1 MSRNERTTC
10 KELIEPA
17 LTNVGWDWDEQLRI
31 GRGRVNLTGDS
42 PESMYDETQEIVA
55 DYLLRYRGI
64 PLAILEAKAESESAA
79 DGMQQASRYAQRL
92 LIRFSIAS
100 NGKDWIL
107 TDNDTGKFETLSSTP
122 SPEDIVARLGVTI
135 DWDRWEEAFAA
146 GYHVDQITHKK
157 VRPYQEMA
165 ISKTLWQFAQG
176 ISRVLLLMATG
187 TGKTFAVFQLVWKL
201 MNGNALKRQH
211 VLFLT
216 DRNSL
221 KDQAYR
227 AFAAFTADE
236 RLTIDKGT
244 VAKGQHLVG
253 KVFFANYQTLDEE
266 LNGKKVYEHYDPDF
280 FDLLVVDECHRSG
293 FGDWFGVLEHF
304 ESALQLGLPA
314 TPREL
319 EESARALTD
328 EEKRRDTYHYF
339 GEPIYT
345 YSLRQAIEDGY
356 LVPYLLEERITN
368 LDESGYTS
376 PDGTHYTTSNFERD
390 IRMPDRTRAIA
401 EDLWD
406 ILGKYGLRDE
416 KTIVF
421 CVDDTHAAFMA
432 QELRRLA
439 GDNDYAA
446 RITRAE
452 RNSHQLERNFAI
464 VGPSN
469 PRLAVTVD
477 LLTTGYDAPDVRNI
491 VFVRPLRSAIL
502 YKQMKGR
509 GTRLCE
515 DINKRYFTL
524 FDYSGASQLE
534 DAEFDGHPANRQK
547 GAQSKTKS
555 KKKAGEDAMPKPV
568 GEGVSV
574 IISAT
579 NRYVCLADGR
589 KIPFEEY
596 TEQSRE
602 LILNVSTESLDELLA
617 IWIDKKS
624 RKELREELRD
634 HDIYPAAFKHYLDLP
649 HTDDVDILA
658 KVGFQ
663 LVRVP
668 TRPQRVDR
676 FWQDETPWLL
686 SKLGF
691 ASQQKATVI
700 PFPTPE
706 PYTFEED
713 VPFLKAAEGEGR
725 FQDQDSLRL
734 HFWQTGLDHYAL
746 FGIDDLEQART
757 YGAPQFVEQFG
768 SFQTLT
774 RSYGGA
780 QNLKADL
787 EEVKQHLYVSMTAN

>member
-1 MSRNERTTC
+1 MARNERTTC

-17 LTNVGWDWDEQLRI
+17 LTQAGWEWKEQLRI
-31 GRGRVNLTGDS
+31 GPGRVNITG
-42 PESMYDETQEIVA
+42 ESMYDETQEIIA
-55 DYLLRYRGI
+55 DYLLLYRGI
-64 PLAILEAKAESESAA
+64 PLTILEAKAESESAA
-79 DGMQQASRYAQRL
+79 DGMQQASRYARRL
-92 LIRFSIAS
+92 LIRFSLAS

-107 TDNDTGKFETLSSTP
+107 TDNETGHFETLSTP
-122 SPEDIVARLGVTI
+122 PTPVDIVTRLGVTI
-135 DWDRWEEAFAA
+135 DWDRWEASFTA
-146 GYHVDQITHKK
+146 GYHVDQITRKT

-165 ISKTLWQFAQG
+165 IAKTLWQFAQG
-176 ISRVLLLMATG
+176 KTRALLLMATG
-187 TGKTFAVFQLVWKL
+187 TGKTFVVFQLIWKL
-201 MNGNALKRQH
+201 MNGDALKRQH

-236 RLTIDKGT
+236 RVTIDKET
-244 VAKGQHLVG
+244 VANGKHLVG

-266 LNGKKVYEHYDPDF
+266 LDGKKVYEHYHPDF
-280 FDLLVVDECHRSG
+280 FDLVVVDECHRSG
-293 FGDWFGVLEHF
+293 FGDWFSVLEHF
-304 ESALQLGLPA
+304 DSALQLGLTA

-319 EESARALTD
+319 EEGKRALTE

-339 GEPIYT
+339 GEPIYI
-345 YSLRQAIEDGY
+345 YSLKQAIEDGY

-368 LDESGYTS
+368 VDEDGYTG
-376 PDGTHYTTSNFERD
+376 PDGKHYTTSNFERD

-432 QELRRLA
+432 QELRHLA

-452 RNSHQLERNFAI
+452 RNSYQLERNFAI
-464 VGPSN
+464 VGPSK
-469 PRLAVTVD
+469 PRIAVTVD

-515 DINKRYFTL
+515 DINKRYFTI

-547 GAQSKTKS
+547 GAQPKS
-555 KKKAGEDAMPKPV
+555 KPKKKTGEETMPKPV

-602 LILNVSTESLDELLA
+602 FILSVSTKSLDELLA

-634 HDIYPAAFKHYLDLP
+634 HDIYPAAFRHYLDLAG
-649 HTDDVDILA
+649 TDDVDILA
-658 KVGFQ
+658 KIGFE

-668 TRPQRVDR
+668 TRRHRVER
-676 FWQDETPWLL
+676 FWNEEDSWFHDQIL
-686 SKLGF
+686 
-691 ASQQKATVI
+691 QQKQAEII
-700 PFPTPE
+700 PFPSR
-706 PYTFEED
+706 EEL
-713 VPFLKAAEGEGR
+713 PMAAESQAPYGS
-725 FQDQDSLRL
+725 DSFKRD
-734 HFWQTGLDHYAL
+734 FWQVSLDHYAL

-774 RSYGGA
+774 RRYGGA
-780 QNLKADL
+780 QALKTDL
-787 EEVKQHLYVSMTAN
+787 EAVKQHLYVPMTA

>member
-1 MSRNERTTC
+1 MTARNERATC

-17 LTNVGWDWDEQLRI
+17 LTQVGWDWEKQLRI
-31 GRGRVNLTGDS
+31 GPGRVNLTGDS
-42 PESMYDETQEIVA
+42 PESMYDETQSIIA

-64 PLAILEAKAESESAA
+64 PLAILEAKAETESAA
-79 DGMQQASRYAQRL
+79 DGMQQASRYARRL
-92 LIRFSIAS
+92 LMRFSIAS
-100 NGKDWIL
+100 NGHDWIL
-107 TDNDTGKFETLSSTP
+107 TDNDTGDFDTLSAPPTP
-122 SPEDIVARLGVTI
+122 QDIVSRLGVTI
-135 DWDRWEEAFAA
+135 DWDRWETSFTA
-146 GYHVDQITHKK
+146 GFHVDQVTRKI
-157 VRPYQEMA
+157 VRPYQEMSIA
-165 ISKTLWQFAQG
+165 KTLWHFAKG
-176 ISRVLLLMATG
+176 ESRALLLMATG

-201 MNGNALKRQH
+201 MNGGALKREH

-236 RLTIDKGT
+236 RVTIDKET
-244 VAKGQHLVG
+244 VDRGKHLVG

-266 LNGKKVYEHYDPDF
+266 LDGKKLYAHYDPDF
-280 FDLLVVDECHRSG
+280 FDLVVVDECHRSG

-304 ESALQLGLPA
+304 SGGLQLGLTA
-314 TPREL
+314 TPREI
-319 EESARALTD
+319 EEISRPLTD
-328 EEKRRDTYHYF
+328 EEKRRDTYNYF
-339 GEPIYT
+339 GEPIFV

-368 LDESGYTS
+368 VDENGFTG
-376 PDGTHYTTSNFERD
+376 PDGKYYTTSNFERD
-390 IRMPDRTRAIA
+390 IRMPDRTQAIA
-401 EDLWD
+401 EDLWE
-406 ILGKYGLRDE
+406 ISGKYGLRDE

-432 QELRRLA
+432 QELRRLS

-464 VGPSN
+464 VGPSK
-469 PRLAVTVD
+469 PRIAVTVD
-477 LLTTGYDAPDVRNI
+477 LLTTGYDAPDVKNV

-509 GTRLCE
+509 GTRICE
-515 DINKRYFTL
+515 DINKRYFTI

-534 DAEFDGHPANRQK
+534 DAEFDGHPANKQK
-547 GAQSKTKS
+547 PIKPKS
-555 KKKAGEDAMPKPV
+555 KPKKKDEETIPKPV

-589 KIPFEEY
+589 KIPFEDY

-602 LILNVSTESLDELLA
+602 LILDISTKSLDELLA

-624 RKELREELRD
+624 RHELREELRD
-634 HDIYPAAFKHYLDLP
+634 NDIYPSAFRHYLDLP
-649 HTDDVDILA
+649 DTDDVDILA
-658 KVGFQ
+658 KIGFQ
-663 LVRVP
+663 LARVP
-668 TRPQRVDR
+668 TRPQRVGR
-676 FWQDETPWLL
+676 FWDAEMAWLVSQL
-686 SKLGF
+686 NAASSKS
-691 ASQQKATVI
+691 AEIIS
-700 PFPTPE
+700 FPTPAPLSKVAE
-706 PYTFEED
+706 TQSPYQASDSF
-713 VPFLKAAEGEGR
+713 KAN
-725 FQDQDSLRL
+725 
-734 HFWQTGLDHYAL
+734 FWQTALDHYAL

-757 YGAPQFVEQFG
+757 YSAPQFVEQFG

-774 RSYGGA
+774 RRYGGA
-780 QNLKADL
+780 QLLRTDL
-787 EEVKQHLYVSMTAN
+787 EAVKQHLYVPMMS

>member
-1 MSRNERTTC
+1 
-10 KELIEPA
+10 
-17 LTNVGWDWDEQLRI
+17 
-31 GRGRVNLTGDS
+31 
-42 PESMYDETQEIVA
+42 MYDETQAIIT

-79 DGMQQASRYAQRL
+79 DGMQQASRYARRL

-100 NGKDWIL
+100 NGLDWIL
-107 TDNDTGKFETLSSTP
+107 TDNDTGDFETLSVPPTP
-122 SPEDIVARLGVTI
+122 QDLVTRLGVTI
-135 DWDRWEEAFAA
+135 DWNRWEPSFVA
-146 GYHVDQITHKK
+146 GFHVDQVTRKK

-165 ISKTLWQFAQG
+165 ITKTLWQFAQG
-176 ISRVLLLMATG
+176 HSRALLLMATG
-187 TGKTFAVFQLVWKL
+187 TGKTFVVFQLVWKM

-236 RLTIDKGT
+236 RITIDKDT
-244 VAKGQHLVG
+244 IIKGQHLVD

-266 LNGKKVYEHYDPDF
+266 LDGKKLYEHYDPDF
-280 FDLLVVDECHRSG
+280 FDLVVIDECHRSA
-293 FGDWFGVLEHF
+293 FGDWFGVLVHF
-304 ESALQLGLPA
+304 SGALHLGLTA

-319 EESARALTD
+319 EEAGRPLTD

-345 YSLRQAIEDGY
+345 YSLKQAIEDGY

-368 LDESGYTS
+368 LDENGYTGS
-376 PDGTHYTTSNFERD
+376 DGRHYTTSNFERD

-406 ILGKYGLRDE
+406 ISGKYGLRNE
-416 KTIVF
+416 KSIVF

-432 QELRRLA
+432 QELRRLS

-464 VGPSN
+464 VGPSK
-469 PRLAVTVD
+469 PRVAVTVD
-477 LLTTGYDAPDVRNI
+477 LLTTGYDAPDVKNV

-515 DINKRYFTL
+515 DINKRYFTI

-534 DAEFDGHPANRQK
+534 DAEFDGHAANLQK
-547 GAQSKTKS
+547 GVLPKTKP
-555 KKKAGEDAMPKPV
+555 KKKDVDPTPKPV

-589 KIPFEEY
+589 KMPFEDY
-596 TEQSRE
+596 AAQSRE
-602 LILNVSTESLDELLA
+602 FILDVSTKSLDELLA
-617 IWIDKKS
+617 IWTEKKS
-624 RKELREELRD
+624 RQELREELRD
-634 HDIYPAAFKHYLDLP
+634 NDIYPSAFRHYLDLP
-649 HTDDVDILA
+649 DTDDVDILA

-676 FWQDETPWLL
+676 FWLSERPWLL
-686 SKLGF
+686 SLLG
-691 ASQQKATVI
+691 AAAPKTAEII
-700 PFPTPE
+700 PFPTPVAFLMAADPAAAYKTEE
-706 PYTFEED
+706 PFK
-713 VPFLKAAEGEGR
+713 VR
-725 FQDQDSLRL
+725 
-734 HFWQTGLDHYAL
+734 FWQTALDHYGL

-774 RSYGGA
+774 GRYGGA
-780 QNLKADL
+780 PLLKSDL
-787 EEVKQHLYVSMTAN
+787 EAVKKHLYVPMTV

>member
-1 MSRNERTTC
+1 MPRNERATC

-17 LTNVGWDWDEQLRI
+17 LAQLGWDWEEQLRI
-31 GRGRVNLTGDS
+31 GPGRVNLTGDS
-42 PESMYDETQEIVA
+42 PDSMYDETQQIVA

-64 PLAILEAKAESESAA
+64 PLAILEAKAESQSAA
-79 DGMQQASRYAQRL
+79 DGMQQASRYAERL

-100 NGKDWIL
+100 NGRDWIL
-107 TDNDTGKFETLSSTP
+107 TDNETGNYDPLTSPP

-135 DWDRWEEAFAA
+135 DWDRWEEAFEA
-146 GYHVDQITHKK
+146 GYHVDQITRKK

-165 ISKTLWQFAQG
+165 IAKTLWQFARG
-176 ISRVLLLMATG
+176 IPLVLLLMATG
-187 TGKTFAVFQLVWKL
+187 TGKTFVVFQLVWKL
-201 MNGNALKRQH
+201 MNSNALKRQH

-221 KDQAYR
+221 KGQAYR
-227 AFAAFTADE
+227 AFGGAFTVDE
-236 RLTIDKGT
+236 RVTIDKVT
-244 VAKGQHLVG
+244 VAEGRHLVG

-280 FDLLVVDECHRSG
+280 FDMVVVDECHRSG
-293 FGDWFGVLEHF
+293 FGDWFGVLRHF
-304 ESALQLGLPA
+304 GSALQLGLTA

-319 EESARALTD
+319 EEGRRELTD
-328 EEKRRDTYHYF
+328 AERRRDTYHYF

-356 LVPYLLEERITN
+356 LVPYLLEERITT
-368 LDESGYTS
+368 LDEDGFTG
-376 PDGTHYTTSNFERD
+376 PDGTYYTTSNFERD
-390 IRMPDRTRAIA
+390 IRLPDRTKTIA

-432 QELRRLA
+432 QEFRRLS

-446 RITRAE
+446 RITRGE

-464 VGPSN
+464 VGPGK

-477 LLTTGYDAPDVRNI
+477 LLTTGYDAPDVKNI

-515 DINKRYFTL
+515 DINKRYFTI
-524 FDYSGASQLE
+524 FDYSGASLLE

-547 GAQSKTKS
+547 GALPASKPA
-555 KKKAGEDAMPKPV
+555 KKAEDDAVPKPV
-568 GEGVSV
+568 GEGISV

-589 KIPFEEY
+589 KIPFKEY

-602 LILNVSTESLDELLA
+602 FILDVSAKSLDELLA
-617 IWIDKKS
+617 IWIDKKG
-624 RKELREELRD
+624 RRELREELRD
-634 HDIYPAAFKHYLDLP
+634 NDIYPTAFRHYLDLP

-658 KVGFQ
+658 KIGFD

-676 FWQDETPWLL
+676 FWQDEEQWLL
-686 SKLGF
+686 SRLGLSTTDT
-691 ASQQKATVI
+691 AEVI
-700 PFPTPE
+700 PFPLRE
-706 PYTFEED
+706 P
-713 VPFLKAAEGEGR
+713 LAMAADPPGMYHTT
-725 FQDQDSLRL
+725 DNAKI
-734 HFWQTGLDHYAL
+734 HFWQTALDHYAL
-746 FGIDDLEQART
+746 FGIDDLERART

-774 RSYGGA
+774 RHYGGA
-780 QNLKADL
+780 PILKSDL
-787 EEVKQHLYVSMTAN
+787 EAVKQHLYVPMAS